1 MKVKREVNS
10 LPKRSALDT
19 WSTIVGLVTGK
30 DSVDKSHLES
40 IAGIVASVITEEAP
54 KDAPFVFHG
63 SGPRLVVYCR
73 FNGDAMEEEN
83 IDALNWNPTQD
94 AGWRLAVPCGE
105 ADMDWVSKAIAKKT
119 SRVAVYDAAEGY
131 EEEEAIEASQAAGFA
146 INWNAEA

>member
-10 LPKRSALDT
+10 IPKRSALDT
-19 WSTIVGLVTGK
+19 WSTIVALVTGK
-30 DSVDKSHLES
+30 DSVDKSHLEA
-40 IAGIVASVITEEAP
+40 IAGTVATVITEETS

-83 IDALNWNPTQD
+83 IDKLNWNPTED
-94 AGWRLAVPCGE
+94 ATWHLAVPCGK
-105 ADMDWVSKAIAKKT
+105 DDLDWIRKSIAQKT
-119 SRVAVYDAAEGY
+119 SRVTVYDAAVGY
-131 EEEEAIEASQAAGFA
+131 EDEQADKSAQATGFA